1 MRLSRA
7 QFEKMV
13 ASSAAAVIRSLPDD
27 LRERARQVIFAAE
40 ERPSREQEE
49 NADEGEGDL
58 LGLYEGTPLVERRID
73 DAYSG
78 PDRITLFRIPLLE
91 MCGSMKELREEIR
104 ITIIHELGHYFGFG
118 EGELERRGLG

>member
-1 MRLSRA
+1 MRVSRA

-13 ASSAAAVIRSLPDD
+13 ASSAATIIRSLPDD
-27 LRERARQVIFAAE
+27 LRERARQVIIAAA

-49 NADEGEGDL
+49 SAEEGEGEL

-78 PDRITLFRIPLLE
+78 PDRITLFRIPLLD
-91 MCGSMKELREEIR
+91 MCASMKELREEIR
-104 ITIIHELGHYFGFG
+104 ITIIHELGHYFGFD
-118 EGELERRGLG
+118 EGELARRGLG